1 MNIRQLTQYL
11 TDFSG
16 IPATCLSETEE
27 GFSTLSLPY
36 LPRLSASLSDSL
48 KDTAGPVACV
58 LTDELLCYGKVHIAD
73 TNAFLLFGPLMTGSC
88 DNALAQRILR
98 RCGLPTTEAGQLLSY
113 LRGIPMLSYQK
124 FCNFILFA
132 HYVINHEEA
141 DITVLLGEDYTFRD
155 ESPVETPTPVD
166 NTTTHDAHAYENTM
180 YSLIRFGQYEKLKDF
195 LKNSSFAGNE
205 GMLAD
210 DKLRHYK
217 NLVISS
223 VTLASRAAVEG
234 GLDYETAMRLA
245 DACIQKVE
253 LAPDMKALVPLHFNM
268 LKTYTRLVWEH
279 RHNHADGSI
288 SVRAHRYIDAHIA
301 EKLTGQDIA
310 NALGVSRTYLSSQFK
325 QETGTNLNDFINQTK
340 VDEAKLLLITTDL
353 PLSEIAGRL
362 SFSSQSHL
370 HTVFKK
376 VTGVTPAEYR
386 MGQK

>member
-1 MNIRQLTQYL
+1 MNIRQLAQYL

-16 IPATCLSETEE
+16 IPAARLSDMKG
-27 GFSTLSLPY
+27 GFFTLSLPY
-36 LPRLSASLSDSL
+36 LPRLVSSISDSL
-48 KDTAGPVACV
+48 KKAAEPVACV
-58 LTDELLCYGKVHIAD
+58 LTDELLCYGKVHVIDAD
-73 TNAFLLFGPLMTGSC
+73 EIWVFGPLMTGSC

-98 RCGLPTTEAGQLLSY
+98 HLGLPTTEAGQLLSY
-113 LRGIPMLSYQK
+113 LRGTPMFSYQK
-124 FCNFILFA
+124 FCSFILFA
-132 HYVINHEEA
+132 HYVINHKEA
-141 DITVLLGEDYTFRD
+141 DITALLGEDYTFRD
-155 ESPVETPTPVD
+155 EDPTETAPPVD
-166 NTTTHDAHAYENTM
+166 NTSLHDAYAYETAL
-180 YSLIRFGQYEKLKDF
+180 YTLIRLGQYEKMKEFLKDT
-195 LKNSSFAGNE
+195 SYMGNE

-223 VTLASRAAVEG
+223 VTLASRAALEG

-253 LAPDMKALVPLHFNM
+253 LAPHMKALVPLHFNM

-301 EKLTGQDIA
+301 EKLTGQEIA
-310 NALGVSRTYLSSQFK
+310 DALGISRTYLSSQFK
-325 QETGTNLNDFINQTK
+325 QETGTSLNDFINQTK
-340 VDEAKLLLITTDL
+340 IDEAKILLTTTDL
-353 PLSEIAGRL
+353 PLSEIAGQL

-376 VTGVTPAEYR
+376 MTGVTPAEYR
-386 MGQK
+386 TMQT